1 MAPIWFN
8 VLVQAH
14 VHSLLMASATSLPK
28 QAWQREVIDNNT
40 HAYEGGKKLRKKQLN
55 CNLLFEI

>member
-28 QAWQREVIDNNT
+28 QAWQREVMDNNT
-40 HAYEGGKKLRKKQLN
+40 HAYVEDMKN
-55 CNLLFEI
+55 SNT